1 MIASG
6 MQAYSANLAS
16 GIVLTVN
23 LSHKRITTAKVIN
36 ESSSAIALSMNC
48 GAPNG
53 MAIAPTTLITVS
65 TMTTG
70 GGGGRRPACNH
81 CNGGGMC

>member
-1 MIASG
+1 
-6 MQAYSANLAS
+6 
-16 GIVLTVN
+16 
-23 LSHKRITTAKVIN
+23 
-36 ESSSAIALSMNC
+36 
-48 GAPNG
+48 